1 MLMAIFFLRTIAGLE
16 LQLSSAILNISSV
29 DLKNNCFVFVFFFG
43 TVNYVQISHLSS
55 IFSSIH
61 YKEIY
66 SLVSFDY
73 LHKPEKSIFTYIIPV
88 SRTILSKFLLEG
100 MF

>member
-29 DLKNNCFVFVFFFG
+29 DLKNNWFVFG

-55 IFSSIH
+55 ILSSIH